1 MWLAIAG
8 AVAGAAPAAA
18 APPAREELA
27 PDEVRKAEKLLDDL
41 HDAVV
46 KHLDACPKMAT
57 ALGAVLTKHQDWL
70 RKTVEGGKD
79 VPQAAKDK
87 LRKRQI
93 ETVGGLRKCKDDK
106 GVQAAKDRFL
116 SLLTPPLAPS
126 RSEGGAAAAPSPP
139 AKK

>member
-8 AVAGAAPAAA
+8 LARG
-18 APPAREELA
+18 APPPREELA
-27 PDEVRKAEKLLDDL
+27 PDEVRKAEKLLGEL

-46 KHLDACPKMAT
+46 KNLDACPKMAT

-70 RKTVEGGKD
+70 KKTAEGGKD

-87 LRKRQI
+87 LRKRQL
-93 ETVGGLRKCKDDK
+93 EVVGGFRKCKDDK

-116 SLLTPPLAPS
+116 ALVAPAPPP
-126 RSEGGAAAAPSPP
+126 
-139 AKK
+139 KQ